1 MLNRGDFMSSHGE
14 GEHLI
19 QDIEVKLQ
27 VTLKLSE
34 DWVSNQTTEE
44 VIEYIKVRLNSS
56 LRFKGQVKALNVV
69 TRK

>member
-1 MLNRGDFMSSHGE
+1 MSSHSE
-14 GEHLI
+14 GKHLR

-27 VTLKLSE
+27 VTLKLNE

-44 VIEYIKVRLNSS
+44 LIECIKVRLNSS
-56 LRFKGQVKALNVV
+56 LGFKGQVKALNVV